1 MAPNTI
7 TLLAGVL
14 FLLIAVVGGGFTVE
28 RLQIPPVPRW
38 SRIAAGVLGVAF
50 LTGFL
55 VSSLRSVQR
64 TPGPT
69 SADVAQTEPAS
80 SPTREGSQ
88 TVELFRFAGPERS
101 PDGLELVEF
110 VATSGRGDP
119 AVGDVITIRFTL
131 RNGNQHPIRVS
142 PFVAARSPSDDHED
156 TGQSAPRVVKP
167 GEDIP
172 TSASLVVDQKG
183 PWSFWPCYEVSVG
196 ECPDEW
202 QLHRVTVGD

>member
-55 VSSLRSVQR
+55 VSSLQSVQR

-69 SADVAQTEPAS
+69 SVAQTEPAS

-119 AVGDVITIRFTL
+119 AVGDVITIRFT
-131 RNGNQHPIRVS
+131 